1 LSSLKCTSCDVEFPD
16 EEPRWRC
23 ECGSTLD
30 IKIENIFPKKLLGS
44 RESSLWR
51 YKESIP
57 LKNIK
62 NKISLGEGMTP
73 LRDFPFAKMEIQ
85 CKLDFFFP
93 TGSFKDRGSTV
104 LASKL
109 KEWEIKKVLGDSSGN
124 AAASIAAYTSLA
136 DIECDMYVPDNTS
149 EIKCMQISAFGANLK
164 KIKGP
169 RQSTTEAA
177 LTETK
182 HCFYASH
189 FWNCWFN
196 HGTKTWAFELWEQM
210 QQTVPDSVIIPVGH
224 GSLVIGAYKGFKELM
239 DAGYSDKLPKI
250 YAVQTKN
257 CAPLVQIWD
266 QKLTKIPEIRLNSS
280 LADGISVSKPVRW
293 KQIIE
298 AVHETDGE
306 LFAVEENK
314 IGLILKYF
322 AKQGILMEPTCAIP
336 FLGLKELLD
345 SNKISKKDIIVIP
358 VTGSGLKTPEKLQQ
372 FF

>member
-1 LSSLKCTSCDVEFPD
+1 MKFSE

-23 ECGSTLD
+23 ECGGTLD
-30 IKIENIFPKKLLGS
+30 IEVQDIFPRKLLSS
-44 RESSLWR
+44 RSSDLWR
-51 YKESIP
+51 YQESIP
-57 LKNIK
+57 LKNIE

-73 LRDFPFAKMEIQ
+73 MKILPFENIQ
-85 CKLDFFFP
+85 IHCKLDFLFP

-109 KEWEIKKVLGDSSGN
+109 KEWDIKKVLGDSSGN

-136 DIECDMYVPDNTS
+136 GIECDMYVPTS
-149 EIKCMQISAFGANLK
+149 TSNIKCVQISAFGANLK

-177 LTETK
+177 LREAK

-210 QQTVPDSVIIPVGH
+210 DQTIPDSVILPVGH

-239 DAGYSDKLPKI
+239 DAGYSNKLPKI
-250 YAVQTKN
+250 YGVQTEN
-257 CAPLVQIWD
+257 CAPLIHIWD
-266 QKLTKIPEIRLNSS
+266 KKLKIIPEIKPSPS
-280 LADGISVSKPVRW
+280 LADGISVSKPIRW
-293 KQIIE
+293 KQIIN
-298 AVHETDGE
+298 AIRETDGE
-306 LFAVEENK
+306 LFSVAENG
-314 IGLILKYF
+314 IESVLKHF
-322 AKQGILMEPTCAIP
+322 ANQGVLMEPTSAIP
-336 FLGLKELLD
+336 FLGVKELLR
-345 SNKISKKDIIVIP
+345 SNKISKKDIIAVP
-358 VTGSGLKTPEKLQQ
+358 VTGSGLKTPEKLHQ